1 MSAGDDNRPPGR
13 PDTPRTGRR
22 QPPPGAAAAAPA
34 DGGTEARARA
44 AYAALLRQLTLHQ
57 ADTGPDTAP
66 GAGHVG
72 GPGGTG
78 PDGMDPDTGTGPDG
92 TAAGPDIRPTRPDS
106 AGPDSADPD
115 ETEPGRSRSE
125 PDGTGPDGTGPGV
138 TEPGGTG
145 PGVTEPGVTEPGG
158 TGPGSHSGGLP
169 DTSPGDATADTLP
182 EDVARWLTERRL
194 LNPSRT
200 DVSSPERAIA
210 ELLTGHRERL
220 LSACTTLQRDL
231 RAVEDVA
238 RLLPPPRLHGHD
250 TVPVEFF
257 TDRTQLRKRIDAFHP
272 LTRHELLSMR
282 TTFPEPEV
290 LEESLV
296 TDLEVLARGAACRLL
311 VSASA
316 LRKPGAARYVESVA
330 EAGAEVRVA
339 TSVPLYLLIVD
350 RELTVMWAGLGS
362 DHDCGDVALHGS
374 LIASCFVQVFEHSWA
389 AASPHTPGPPA
400 GRAQSPQ
407 DYTPREREVL
417 ALLATGAKDESI
429 ARRLGISERTLRR
442 LMNQLIDKLGV
453 ESRFAAGVRAARL
466 GLVD

>member
-1 MSAGDDNRPPGR
+1 MSAGEDRPTGR
-13 PDTPRTGRR
+13 PHAARTGRGL
-22 QPPPGAAAAAPA
+22 PPPGAAAAPA

-44 AYAALLRQLTLHQ
+44 AYAALLRQLTVRQ
-57 ADTGPDTAP
+57 RADAVPEAPGTAP
-66 GAGHVG
+66 ASRTPYGA
-72 GPGGTG
+72 GPGGTDQGGTDQGGKGADGAETDGAPLPG
-78 PDGMDPDTGTGPDG
+78 PDG
-92 TAAGPDIRPTRPDS
+92 
-106 AGPDSADPD
+106 
-115 ETEPGRSRSE
+115 
-125 PDGTGPDGTGPGV
+125 
-138 TEPGGTG
+138 
-145 PGVTEPGVTEPGG
+145 
-158 TGPGSHSGGLP
+158 
-169 DTSPGDATADTLP
+169 ATADALP

-194 LNPSRT
+194 LHSSRAG
-200 DVSSPERAIA
+200 VSSPERAIT
-210 ELLTGHRERL
+210 ELLSEHRERL

-257 TDRTQLRKRIDAFHP
+257 TDREQLRRRIDAFHP

-296 TDLEVLARGAACRLL
+296 TDLRLLARGAACRLL

-316 LRKPGAARYVESVA
+316 LRRPGAARYVESVA

-339 TSVPLYLLIVD
+339 TSVPLYLLIID

-362 DHDCGDVALHGS
+362 DRDRGDVALHGS
-374 LIASCFVQVFEHSWA
+374 LIAACFVQVFEHSWA
-389 AASPHTPGPPA
+389 AASPHIPGPSA
-400 GRAQSPQ
+400 DRAQTAR
-407 DYTPREREVL
+407 DYTSREREVL

-442 LMNQLIDKLGV
+442 LMTQLVEKLGV

>member
-1 MSAGDDNRPPGR
+1 MSAGGDRPAGR
-13 PDTPRTGRR
+13 SDAPRTGRGQR
-22 QPPPGAAAAAPA
+22 PPGAAPAPA

-44 AYAALLRQLTLHQ
+44 AYAALLRQLTVRQ
-57 ADTGPDTAP
+57 RADAAPDAPGTAP
-66 GAGHVG
+66 AGRVPHGA
-72 GPGGTG
+72 
-78 PDGMDPDTGTGPDG
+78 
-92 TAAGPDIRPTRPDS
+92 
-106 AGPDSADPD
+106 
-115 ETEPGRSRSE
+115 
-125 PDGTGPDGTGPGV
+125 GPDGTGPGGNGPDGK
-138 TEPGGTG
+138 EPDGAEPEGPGGA
-145 PGVTEPGVTEPGG
+145 
-158 TGPGSHSGGLP
+158 
-169 DTSPGDATADTLP
+169 DDATAEALP

-194 LNPSRT
+194 LHPSRAG
-200 DVSSPERAIA
+200 VSSPERAIT
-210 ELLTGHRERL
+210 ELLSEHRERL

-257 TDRTQLRKRIDAFHP
+257 TDRNQLRKRVDEFHP
-272 LTRHELLSMR
+272 LTRHELLAMR

-296 TDLEVLARGAACRLL
+296 TDLRLLARGAACRLL

-316 LRKPGAARYVESVA
+316 LRRPGAARYVESVA

-339 TSVPLYLLIVD
+339 ASVPLYLLIID

-362 DHDCGDVALHGS
+362 DRDRGDVALHGS
-374 LIASCFVQVFEHSWA
+374 LIAACFVQVFEHSWA
-389 AASPHTPGPPA
+389 AASPHTPGPSTD
-400 GRAQSPQ
+400 RAQTAR

-442 LMNQLIDKLGV
+442 LMTQLVDKLGV
-453 ESRFAAGVRAARL
+453 ESRFAAGVRAAHL

>member
-1 MSAGDDNRPPGR
+1 MSAGDDNRPAGR
-13 PDTPRTGRR
+13 PDAPHSGREK
-22 QPPPGAAAAAPA
+22 PSPGAAAAPA

-44 AYAALLRQLTLHQ
+44 AYAALLRQLTLRQ
-57 ADTGPDTAP
+57 ANTGRDAVPGAETARGPGRTGPEGTDPATGTGAGRAEPGGPAPGPDRTPTGPD
-66 GAGHVG
+66 H
-72 GPGGTG
+72 
-78 PDGMDPDTGTGPDG
+78 
-92 TAAGPDIRPTRPDS
+92 
-106 AGPDSADPD
+106 
-115 ETEPGRSRSE
+115 TEPGRTE
-125 PDGTGPDGTGPGV
+125 PDGT
-138 TEPGGTG
+138 EPGGSQPD
-145 PGVTEPGVTEPGG
+145 PGGTEPGG
-158 TGPGSHSGGLP
+158 TGPGSPPGGI
-169 DTSPGDATADTLP
+169 PGDATTDALP

-200 DVSSPERAIA
+200 DVSSPERAIV

-257 TDRTQLRKRIDAFHP
+257 TDRAQLRKRIDAFHP

-362 DHDCGDVALHGS
+362 DRDRGDVALHGP

-389 AASPHTPGPPA
+389 AASPHASGAPGA
-400 GRAQSPQ
+400 RAQSAQ

-442 LMNQLIDKLGV
+442 LMNQLVDKLGV